1 MRCIL
6 VSDGTTVDWCIA
18 ALKLI
23 KIGGPLPRKDLVALV
38 EALKAN
44 RSTTGLDL
52 DGCGIGDEG
61 MQLMRDL
68 VLANKRIGELDL
80 QLNQITDAGVKLLAD
95 AVPQSGLLVIHL
107 SNNTVTCD
115 GTRALLEAA
124 VCQHKLTGRML
135 NICGISEAIMASARQ
150 QLQQHRKS
158 TSQRDGPGHSPQQ
171 SQRASCDASQADKLV
186 AAASATNNTEGCAE
200 TQEKSALSTV
210 VPVPTSESHDV
221 NSTPVGV
228 VA

>member
-1 MRCIL
+1 MY
-6 VSDGTTVDWCIA
+6 WCISVV
-18 ALKLI
+18 KLI
-23 KIGGPLPRKDLVALV
+23 KVGGPLPRKDLVALV

-80 QLNQITDAGVKLLAD
+80 QLNQVTDAGIKLLAD
-95 AVPQSGLLVIHL
+95 AVPQSGLSVIHL

-124 VCQHKLTGRML
+124 VYQHKVTGRML
-135 NICGISEAIMASARQ
+135 NVCGVSESIMASARQ
-150 QLQQHRKS
+150 QLQQHRTP
-158 TSQRDGPGHSPQQ
+158 TSQRDGPGHSSQQ
-171 SQRASCDASQADKLV
+171 TQRAMRDASQADQLEE
-186 AAASATNNTEGCAE
+186 AASATDKTEDCAE
-200 TQEKSALSTV
+200 TEEKSAVSTR
-210 VPVPTSESHDV
+210 VPTSESHDIS
-221 NSTPVGV
+221 STPVGV
-228 VA
+228 EA